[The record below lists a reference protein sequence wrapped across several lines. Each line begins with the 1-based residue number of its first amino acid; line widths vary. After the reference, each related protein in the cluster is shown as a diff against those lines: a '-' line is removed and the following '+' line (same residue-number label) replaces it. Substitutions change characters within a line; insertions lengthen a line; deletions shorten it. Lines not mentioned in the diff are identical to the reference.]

1 MKERFDDWQPPEI
14 PEGGLTKYNW
24 MVQHKENLKLGHRT
38 DIGAFCYINALHG
51 VVIEDQVQLGSHC
64 SVYSISTIDGKVGPV
79 VLKRNCRIGS
89 HSTIMPGVTVGE
101 NTMVGAGS
109 FVNRSLPPDVV
120 AAGCP
125 VRVLRR
131 LEEPDRQSQEQP
143 SRLFLSPPHMSGLEL
158 EFVKQAFESNYI
170 APAGPQIE
178 AFEQE
183 FARRQQVE
191 AAVAVSSG
199 TAAMHLALRLL
210 GVGEGDLVLA
220 PTLTFMG
227 GISPVLYL
235 GAEPVFI
242 DCAPGSFCLDPELVA
257 SELERQKRAGGRVK
271 AVIAAD
277 LYGQSADYHALA
289 ETCRQ
294 HGVAL
299 VADSAES
306 LGTWYRDRPS
316 GWYADAAVFS
326 FNGNKIITTSG
337 GGMLASH
344 DTKLVEQARFLSQQ
358 AKDPA
363 PHYQHSTIGY
373 NYRMSNVCAAIGRG
387 QLMVLD
393 QRVQRRRA
401 IFETYHRELGGLP
414 GIEFMPEV
422 PDCREN
428 RWLTVIL
435 IHPDEF
441 GADRE
446 QVRLALERENIE
458 SRPVWKPMHL
468 QPVFKGVRV
477 AGGEQSQRLFELG
490 LCLPSGS
497 AMTPAQQQRVVEVVA
512 SCHRSA

>member
-1 MKERFDDWQPPEI
+1 MTERFKDWQPPEI

-24 MVQHKENLKLGHRT
+24 MVQHKDNLKLGRHT

-64 SVYSISTIDGKVGPV
+64 SVYSVSTIDGKVGPV
-79 VLKRNCRIGS
+79 MLKQNCRIGS
-89 HSTIMPGVTVGE
+89 HSTVMPGVTVGE
-101 NTMVGAGS
+101 NTVVGAGS
-109 FVNRSLPPDVV
+109 FVNRSLPPNVV
-120 AAGCP
+120 AAGSP
-125 VRVLRR
+125 VRILRR
-131 LEEPDRQSQEQP
+131 LDEPQGEGRQQP
-143 SRLFLSPPHMSGLEL
+143 ARLFLSPPHMSGLEL

-170 APAGPQIE
+170 APAGPQIT

-199 TAAMHLALRLL
+199 TAALHLALRLL
-210 GVGEGDLVLA
+210 GVKQGDLVLA
-220 PTLTFMG
+220 PTLTFIG

-242 DCAPGSFCLDPELVA
+242 DCAPDAFCLDPELVA
-257 SELERQKRAGGRVK
+257 AELEHQKRAGRRVK
-271 AVIAAD
+271 AVIATD
-277 LYGQSADYHALA
+277 LYGQSADYHALG
-289 ETCRQ
+289 EICRK
-294 HGVAL
+294 HGAAL

-337 GGMLASH
+337 GGMLTSH
-344 DTKLVEQARFLSQQ
+344 DAKLVEQARFLSQQ

-363 PHYQHSTIGY
+363 PHYQHHTIGY

-401 IFETYHRELGGLP
+401 IYDTYRRQLAGLA
-414 GIEFMPEV
+414 GIEFIPEG
-422 PDCREN
+422 PESREN

-446 QVRLALERENIE
+446 QVRQALERENIE

-468 QPVFKGVRV
+468 QPVFAQARCV
-477 AGGEQSQRLFELG
+477 GGERAQRLFELG

-497 AMTPAQQQRVVEVVA
+497 AMTPEEQQRVVEVVA
-512 SCHRSA
+512 SCRQGA